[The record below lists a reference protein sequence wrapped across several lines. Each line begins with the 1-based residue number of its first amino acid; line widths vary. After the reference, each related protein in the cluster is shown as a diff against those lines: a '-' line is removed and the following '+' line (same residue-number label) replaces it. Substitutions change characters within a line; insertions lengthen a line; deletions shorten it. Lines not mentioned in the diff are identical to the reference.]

1 MKQLNRLFSALNIRS
16 GEERLVG
23 LLLVYAFF
31 MGLPALPVETASYT
45 LFLVAFD
52 AQSIPYVY
60 IGFAVVTT
68 LSGLIYTKAEER
80 YSFGLVMTGN
90 LLLLTLSLF
99 FFRLLLELTDSRW
112 PAMALTIWYNSSWA
126 LANLGFWSL
135 ATHLLNVQQGKR
147 LFALIGVGL
156 TLSETLVGFA
166 IPTLVS
172 WVGTVN
178 LILISAVSFAV
189 ALVIQSYILRAFA
202 DQLVTSKLSVD
213 NDDEAG
219 DKTEATGSI
228 RRLFNNRYIKL
239 IFIFAT
245 LYILSYYLL
254 DNAFYAQADAQFP
267 VADELAS
274 FLGLF
279 FAGSG
284 LLTMIGGMFVSGQL
298 IHHYG
303 VRFGLLTMP
312 ITILVGA
319 IIIAVSGSMMQ
330 SVTLLFV
337 VVAAT
342 KFVNE
347 IVAYTINRAAW
358 QVLYEPLP
366 AGIRLQTQTVVESM
380 VKPIAGGLAGLLLL
394 LLGHFFEFGAT
405 QIAYLLII
413 ILATWIGV
421 VILLDR
427 LYLTV
432 LLEVLTQQRFR
443 KKAAP
448 IEPSQSNVTA
458 LKNGLTSSHVGVV
471 VYSLNLLEEFEPES
485 LALFLQGLLAH
496 PTTEIRLEAL
506 TRIERWRL
514 PETVP
519 AIRVMLQTEKEDAV
533 RGTSLRVL
541 AILGGPELFSEVSA
555 YMEHPSPKIRLGAIV
570 GLLNNQQL
578 DKTYITTIR
587 KKLITLAQS
596 EQSSERIFVA
606 QVIGEAGIYT
616 FNRLLLKLLRDDQTA
631 VCRAALDAAKQINHP
646 DLWSVVIEHLA
657 TPKLRAKAVSAL
669 VVGNRHEVLPAIKV
683 AFYQANQSPTTLVYL
698 AQVCGR
704 LGGNESIKLLLDQL
718 IVSDERVKHQVL
730 QALNQCGYQATGDDQ
745 LLVEQK
751 IKTEVAWAT
760 WTLASLVDLGD
771 DESVSLLKTALHGN
785 LARHR
790 ERVLYWLS
798 FRYNPGSIRKVQN
811 SLELFNLSRHGSS
824 SEQGAY
830 ALEVIEIL
838 VSSTSTNLKPI
849 LLPLLDSQLTPQQ
862 CLQALSSYFPQQQ
875 LSHEQRLETMIVG
888 GGAWLNQWT
897 KACAIY
903 TASHLSLTELAEII
917 AIALASPHS
926 LVQDSALWALF
937 NLDKPLYYT
946 QVQQLPPTLPQ
957 QISNSIRWLGQ
968 PSDRGTWMLSL
979 IEKVILLKAVH
990 VFAETPE
997 DVLVEVASLLT
1008 ELQIEAGQV
1017 IFEKGKPGSS
1027 LYIIVNG
1034 RVKIHDG
1041 DQLFDRL
1048 DVGDVFGEL
1057 ALLDSQP
1064 RSASVTT
1071 LNEVR
1076 LLRLNQRSFYE
1087 LVSERSEVAQG
1098 IIRVLVQRLRGLNKK
1113 LVADN
1118 NDYL

>member
-31 MGLPALPVETASYT
+31 MGLPALPVETASYA
-45 LFLVAFD
+45 LFLLAFD
-52 AQSIPYVY
+52 AQKFPYVY

-90 LLLLTLSLF
+90 LFLLTCLLF
-99 FFRLLLELTDSRW
+99 FFRLLLELTDSPW
-112 PAMALTIWYNSSWA
+112 TVMALVIWYNASWA
-126 LANLGFWSL
+126 LASLGFWSL

-166 IPTLVS
+166 IPMLVR

-189 ALVIQSYILRAFA
+189 ALVIQSYILHVFA
-202 DQLVTSKLSVD
+202 DQLATSKLSVD
-213 NDDEAG
+213 NDDADDE
-219 DKTEATGSI
+219 TETTGSI
-228 RRLFNNRYIKL
+228 RALFNNRYIKL
-239 IFIFAT
+239 IFIFST

-254 DNAFYAQADAQFP
+254 DNAFYAQVDAQFP

-298 IHHYG
+298 IHRYG
-303 VRFGLLTMP
+303 VRFGLLAMP
-312 ITILVGA
+312 IIILVGVMA
-319 IIIAVSGSMMQ
+319 IAITGSFMQ

-337 VVAAT
+337 IVAVT
-342 KFVNE
+342 KFINE

-366 AGIRLQTQTVVESM
+366 VGLRLQTQTVVESM

-394 LLGHFFEFGAT
+394 LLGRFFEFGAT

-413 ILATWIGV
+413 ILLTWIGV

-427 LYLTV
+427 LYLSV
-432 LLEVLTQQRFR
+432 LLKVLTQQRFR
-443 KKAAP
+443 NKKTIP
-448 IEPSQSNVTA
+448 IEASQSNLTA
-458 LKNGLTSSHVGVV
+458 LKNGLTSSHAGVV

-485 LALFLQGLLAH
+485 LALFLQGLLTH
-496 PTTEIRLEAL
+496 PSTEIRLEAL

-514 PETVP
+514 PETVS
-519 AIRVMLQTEKEDAV
+519 AIRAMLQTEREDAV
-533 RGTSLRVL
+533 WGTSLRVL

-578 DKTYITTIR
+578 DKAYITTIR
-587 KKLITLAQS
+587 KKLITLAES
-596 EQSSERIFVA
+596 EQPSERIFVA

-616 FNRLLLKLLRDDQTA
+616 FNRLLLKLLRDDQAA

-646 DLWSVVIEHLA
+646 DLWPVVIEHLA
-657 TPKLRAKAVSAL
+657 TPKLRIKAVSAL
-669 VVGNRHEVLPAIKV
+669 VMGNQYEVLPAIKV

-718 IVSDERVKHQVL
+718 IVPDERVKHQVL
-730 QALNQCGYQATGDDQ
+730 QALNQCGYQATGDD
-745 LLVEQK
+745 LLMVEQK

-771 DESVSLLKTALHGN
+771 DESVSLLKTALHSN

-798 FRYNPGSIRKVQN
+798 FRYNSGSIRKVQN
-811 SLELFNLSRHGSS
+811 SLELFNLSQHSSS

-862 CLQALSSYFPQQQ
+862 CLRALSSYFPQQQ
-875 LSHEQRLETMIVG
+875 LTHKQRLETMIVG

-903 TASHLSLTELAEII
+903 TVNLLSLTELVEIVT
-917 AIALASPHS
+917 IALASPHV

-937 NLDKPLYYT
+937 NLDKPLYYA
-946 QVQQLPPTLPQ
+946 QVQQLPQTLPQ
-957 QISNSIRWLGQ
+957 QIGNTICWLDQ
-968 PSDRGTWMLSL
+968 SSDRGAWMLSL
-979 IEKVILLKAVH
+979 IEKVILLKAVN

-997 DVLVEVASLLT
+997 DVLIEVASLLT

-1041 DQLFDRL
+1041 DQIFDRL

-1098 IIRVLVQRLRGLNKK
+1098 IIRVLVQRLRSLNKK

-1118 NDYL
+1118 NDY